1 MEQPS
6 APRPGQAGRP
16 ANELPPDFAR
26 RIAQKVVFTLERER
40 DPDEATDKIAN
51 IFIRNLSGLERSR
64 LFIDMIDELLNSE
77 ETSRSAAMAWVA
89 IVLHR
94 EDDPRFEN
102 MVSDLLDAMIVDH
115 RQLVKPNYSLEYRRK
130 SFSFYARNLGDAFIA
145 MVEFK
150 NELYEVCSHIYSL
163 LIRKEVALEMGE
175 KDRRAGGRRISLA
188 ADQAKPKVGKKLFD
202 DVVDYVHARGEVRSD
217 TLTQQN
223 PNEYIAALADRM
235 RGTRRYVIQDIMA
248 KQAAEK
254 RKEAEKE
261 LSEKLASAEEIIQ
274 SREAFKKALNLF
286 WAEKRYNIKYL
297 SVEKVRVTLQVSGII
312 IGIVYFLAGY
322 LRLYTLTWWEGILIA
337 IGMYL
342 YARFFVS
349 RQGFRNFFPN
359 DVSKELEVVLG
370 SITPVLRKMSK
381 EQMDAFMVRQVKD
394 PVNVNLLPMLPEF
407 FKYVFAVM
415 PDRKNTIVTVDDMQE
430 ILENLEMDITRV
442 IRTSA
447 PRHAED

>member
-1 MEQPS
+1 MEHQT
-6 APRPGQAGRP
+6 AARPGQAGKP
-16 ANELPPDFAR
+16 AVELPPDFAKR
-26 RIAQKVVFTLERER
+26 LAQKVVFTLERER
-40 DPDEATDKIAN
+40 DPDEATDKIARM
-51 IFIRNLSGLERSR
+51 FARNLSGVERSR
-64 LFIDMIDELLNSE
+64 HFIDMIDELLNND
-77 ETSRSAAMAWVA
+77 ETTRAAAIGWVS
-89 IVLHR
+89 IVLNR

-102 MVSDLLDAMIVDH
+102 MVSDVLDAMIADH
-115 RQLVKPNYSLEYRRK
+115 QQLVKPNYSLEYRRK
-130 SFSFYARNLGDAFIA
+130 SFSFYARNLGEAFIA

-150 NELYEVCSHIYSL
+150 NELYEVIAHIYSL
-163 LIRKEVALEMGE
+163 LIRKEVAQETAE
-175 KDRRAGGRRISLA
+175 KDRKAGIRRITLT

-217 TLTQQN
+217 TLNQQN

-261 LSEKLASAEEIIQ
+261 LSEKLASAEEIIHC
-274 SREAFKKALNLF
+274 REAFKKALNLF

-297 SVEKVRVTLQVSGII
+297 SVEKARVTLQVVGII
-312 IGIVYFLAGY
+312 IGIAYFLAGY
-322 LRLYTLTWWEGILIA
+322 LRVYSLTWWEGILVA
-337 IGMYL
+337 VGMYL
-342 YARFFVS
+342 YSRFFVS
-349 RQGFRNFFPN
+349 RQAFRNFFPN

-370 SITPVLRKMSK
+370 GISPVLRKMSK

-394 PVNVNLLPMLPEF
+394 PVNISLLPMLPEF